1 MIGFRL
7 VDLCRRRGTTIARTS
22 AAAGLTLTPAGA
34 LAPTATAPAPVA
46 GGPGGHSLRSLL
58 NPPGAESHADPAEE
72 MTAQQSF
79 AARHFG
85 AAGLSAP
92 LATSQ
97 AIQQGVAEAALVPT
111 STRFGGDWKIRG
123 PKSYFA
129 NDPNKSPSDIVNLG
143 FQNLGGRVTAI
154 ATT

>member
-22 AAAGLTLTPAGA
+22 AAAGLTLTLAGA
-34 LAPTATAPAPVA
+34 LAPTATATAPVA
-46 GGPGGHSLRSLL
+46 GGTGGHSLRSLL
-58 NPPGAESHADPAEE
+58 NPTGAESHADPAEE

-92 LATSQ
+92 PGTDAGV
-97 AIQQGVAEAALVPT
+97 QQG
-111 STRFGGDWKIRG
+111 G
-123 PKSYFA
+123 
-129 NDPNKSPSDIVNLG
+129 
-143 FQNLGGRVTAI
+143 
-154 ATT
+154 